1 MFWKKHKKIMMLT
14 LALALVVSSVVSLG
28 GQAEA
33 ANAMDLFKR
42 VYKQASGENF
52 PGFNNITNKVEPQQ
66 PVKPKPVE
74 PVNPEPVEPAQP
86 TDPEEPQQP
95 EAPQTEQ
102 PDNPDQVEPEQP
114 VNPEPV
120 EPESQPEP
128 ERPSNANVADKI
140 IKTGE
145 KYLGTPYKYGAPY
158 GQTNTF
164 DCSSFTKTV
173 FAENGI
179 TLPRSSRQQAQV
191 GTPVSKNELQKGDLI
206 FTSTSYSSNI
216 SHVAIYVGNDK
227 VLHTYGPGGV
237 RYDKFSGSWLE
248 RAYITARRVIE

>member
-1 MFWKKHKKIMMLT
+1 
-14 LALALVVSSVVSLG
+14 VEVS
-28 GQAEA
+28 
-33 ANAMDLFKR
+33 
-42 VYKQASGENF
+42 
-52 PGFNNITNKVEPQQ
+52 Q
-66 PVKPKPVE
+66 PDPVE
-74 PVNPEPVEPAQP
+74 TPQPELPETGSDELPPSEPVQPEPV
-86 TDPEEPQQP
+86 
-95 EAPQTEQ
+95 
-102 PDNPDQVEPEQP
+102 QP
-114 VNPEPV
+114 VNPQPV
-120 EPESQPEP
+120 ESQPDP
-128 ERPSNANVADKI
+128 EQETEAGHSSVADKI

-191 GTPVSKNELQKGDLI
+191 GTPVSKNNLQKGDLI

-216 SHVAIYVGNDK
+216 SHVAIYAGNGK

-237 RYDKFSGSWLE
+237 RYDTFKGSWLD
-248 RAYITARRVIE
+248 RAFITARRVID

>member
-1 MFWKKHKKIMMLT
+1 MFRKKRYRKVML
-14 LALALVVSSVVSLG
+14 LSLAFALAMSSFSLLS

-33 ANAMDLFKR
+33 ASAMDLFKR
-42 VYKQASGENF
+42 VYKQATGAEFNGFHSG
-52 PGFNNITNKVEPQQ
+52 TKTKQ
-66 PVKPKPVE
+66 PVQPQPVE
-74 PVNPEPVEPAQP
+74 VSQPDPVETPQPELPETGSDELQPSEPVQPEPV
-86 TDPEEPQQP
+86 
-95 EAPQTEQ
+95 
-102 PDNPDQVEPEQP
+102 QP
-114 VNPEPV
+114 VNPQPV
-120 EPESQPEP
+120 ESQPDPEQETEP
-128 ERPSNANVADKI
+128 ADHSSVADKI

-191 GTPVSKNELQKGDLI
+191 GTPVSKNNLQKGDLI

-216 SHVAIYVGNDK
+216 SHVAIYAGNGK

-237 RYDKFSGSWLE
+237 RYDTFKGSWLD
-248 RAYITARRVIE
+248 RAFITARRVID